1 MNLFDKVRYDK
12 DQEVVDQLFRSPV
25 LRAERIVSSGQTTEF
40 MEQDEDELVLLL
52 KGEAILEDED
62 ERLLELK
69 EGELL
74 YLPAGYRHRVAK
86 TSDECIWLCFFFPP
100 QEGARFFPQN

>member
-1 MNLFDKVRYDK
+1 MNLFDTVRFDK
-12 DQEVVDQLFRSPV
+12 NREIADQLFRSPI
-25 LRAERIVSSGQTTEF
+25 LRVERIASSGQTTEF
-40 MEQDEDELVLLL
+40 MEQDEDELVLLVR
-52 KGEAILEDED
+52 GEAILEDED

-100 QEGARFFPQN
+100 QEGARFFSMN